1 MQIIQTRSD
10 PRDLCASFQEY
21 HQPLAEPQLDWHTA
35 RSRAD
40 LFTSQIKGVQRSRK
54 PAGFGSI
61 RRASVLSWRAS
72 VRMVVLTIADGGL
85 VQP

>member
-10 PRDLCASFQEY
+10 PRDLCASFQEC

-40 LFTSQIKGVQRSRK
+40 LFYVPNQGGSAQSGDLHPAEQGVVMAAQDTQQDDH
-54 PAGFGSI
+54 
-61 RRASVLSWRAS
+61 L
-72 VRMVVLTIADGGL
+72 
-85 VQP
+85 